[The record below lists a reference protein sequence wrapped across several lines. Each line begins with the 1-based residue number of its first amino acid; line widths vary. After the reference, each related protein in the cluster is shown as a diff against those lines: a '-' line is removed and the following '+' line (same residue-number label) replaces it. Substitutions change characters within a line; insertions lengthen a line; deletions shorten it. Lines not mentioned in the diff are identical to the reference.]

1 MSSGG
6 CVWKASGSGF
16 RADES
21 IGSKQGISGRHRPTF
36 LTAGGLWACG
46 VASSTFSRP
55 RVRNT
60 KDSQLGQIASANEG
74 LHPARNGLTF
84 VLVDDAPGIPTV
96 GRYAGG
102 S

>member
-36 LTAGGLWACG
+36 LTAGGLWGGG
-46 VASSTFSRP
+46 VAFSAFLPPPPGDNQDNQLRP
-55 RVRNT
+55 TTN
-60 KDSQLGQIASANEG
+60 ANER
-74 LHPARNGLTF
+74 LHPPPKSLPLLLLGEEPANSTL
-84 VLVDDAPGIPTV
+84 
-96 GRYAGG
+96 GR
-102 S
+102 